1 MTARQR
7 TEATTKRATNAKRTN
22 TKAPALAVTDAVTVT
37 WRGTVYA
44 LPTADEFPLD
54 ALEAEENGKTLTAL
68 RLILGDDQYAIWRA
82 DARTA
87 GDAEEFSTHIMRELG
102 AGNR

>member
-1 MTARQR
+1 MTTRQR
-7 TEATTKRATNAKRTN
+7 AEATNTKRATK
-22 TKAPALAVTDAVTVT
+22 TKTTAAADGVTVT
-37 WRGTVYA
+37 WRGTAYR
-44 LPTADEFPLD
+44 LPTADDFPLD
-54 ALEAEENGKTLTAL
+54 AMEAEENGKTLTAL
-68 RLILGDDQYAIWRA
+68 RLILGDDQYATWRA

>member
-7 TEATTKRATNAKRTN
+7 AEATKTKPKET
-22 TKAPALAVTDAVTVT
+22 PGVTVS
-37 WRGTVYA
+37 WRGTTYT
-44 LPTADEFPLD
+44 LPTADDFPLD

-68 RLILGDDQYAIWRA
+68 RLILGDEQYATWRA

>member
-7 TEATTKRATNAKRTN
+7 AEATKTKPAKET
-22 TKAPALAVTDAVTVT
+22 PGVTVS
-37 WRGTVYA
+37 WRGTTYT
-44 LPTADEFPLD
+44 LPTADDFPLD

-68 RLILGDDQYAIWRA
+68 RLILGDEQYATWRA